1 MFKDNFKIDVISED
15 LIKINNKNFRFS
27 GTNFYY
33 ATQDVFFLAECYSC
47 NKINIYKLTSFI
59 KENNNLKFVLGQE
72 RQERSFR
79 DMCYYCIY
87 SSPLENSIDFIT
99 ADENK
104 IQSFLIFK

>member
-1 MFKDNFKIDVISED
+1 MFKDNFKIDLISED

-33 ATQDVFFLAECYSC
+33 ATQDVFFLAKCSNC
-47 NKINIYKLTSFI
+47 NRINIYKLTSFT
-59 KENNNLKFVLGQE
+59 KQNNNLNFVIG
-72 RQERSFR
+72 QERSFK
-79 DMCYYCIY
+79 DMCFHCIY
-87 SSPLENSIDFIT
+87 SNPLENSIDFIT